1 MSLPYTMTLERVASA
16 VLEFN
21 PKQVYP
27 YHYRG
32 NPDVSD
38 MAQFKEL
45 VNQGNKNIE
54 VLQLDGYP
62 NIPY

>member
-1 MSLPYTMTLERVASA
+1 MTPESAAHA
-16 VLEFN
+16 VLEFK

-38 MAQFKEL
+38 VAQFKEL
-45 VNQGNKNIE
+45 VNEGNSTIE
-54 VLQLDGYP
+54 VVQLDWYP
-62 NIPY
+62 DEDY